1 MFLVLLAQ
9 LFSLLNF
16 AVLYTLMISRLWQL
30 LYHINQAHLSISRTN
45 KCLWEYPSNKKEV
58 INKRRKTETEKEN
71 KGLEIRKQKKGIKGR
86 N

>member
-1 MFLVLLAQ
+1 
-9 LFSLLNF
+9 
-16 AVLYTLMISRLWQL
+16 
-30 LYHINQAHLSISRTN
+30 
-45 KCLWEYPSNKKEV
+45 LWEYPSNKKEV